1 MRIRSR
7 AIPGPERFD
16 LRRSREIWSAAA
28 VGTDD
33 QGQEYPCPIWAV
45 PKSCAHKEQGHSWPW
60 AF

>member
-28 VGTDD
+28 DGVDD
-33 QGQEYPCPIWAV
+33 QGQECPCPTIPDPRGAGA
-45 PKSCAHKEQGHSWPW
+45 PDSA
-60 AF
+60 